1 MRGSYRG
8 VTHLLV
14 IGAGIAIFTSAAQ
27 AGTILKLNPGTAASN
42 IEFNAGVLSTV
53 DDLNAGTT
61 GEQNTSVDFQGF
73 LNGIPDIAPLNAS
86 VTLNGV
92 SKVGSATVFPFG
104 LMMQNFSGG
113 NVSIYDASNTLLLS
127 GSLNASTLAGAVGP
141 PGTNVLFTTTFNLVT
156 GGTLA
161 PQIGPGSVA
170 LKMNITEVNG
180 GAGLIVTTDG
190 SVLNPFTAEALL
202 TITGEQ
208 PIPEPA
214 TALLAAVVTGMT
226 VLGIRRRR

>member
-1 MRGSYRG
+1 MQGLYRG
-8 VTHLLV
+8 VVRSLAIGAV
-14 IGAGIAIFTSAAQ
+14 IGIFTSTGQ
-27 AGTILKLNPGTAASN
+27 AGTILKLNPGTVASN
-42 IEFNAGVLSTV
+42 IEFNTGVLSTV
-53 DDLNAGTT
+53 DDGNAGTT
-61 GEQNTSVDFQGF
+61 GEQNTAVDFQGF
-73 LNGIPDIAPLNAS
+73 LGAIPDIPPLNAS
-86 VTLNGV
+86 VTLNGI
-92 SKVGSATVFPFG
+92 SRVGSATVFPFG

-113 NVSIYDASNTLLLS
+113 TVSIYDASNTLLLS

-141 PGTNVLFTTTFNLVT
+141 PGTDVLFTTTFNLIT

-180 GAGLIVTTDG
+180 GAGFTVATEG

-202 TITGEQ
+202 TLTGEQ
-208 PIPEPA
+208 PVPEPA